1 MEIKTKLVDQNVL
14 VSVAFLLIV
23 PAVAHLLLS
32 WRGFSPTDDGF
43 TLAYSRRILE
53 GQIPHRDFI
62 IIRPFVS
69 PLIHTPVVLFGSD
82 YTYWVSRFFV
92 WFEFACT
99 SWAWL
104 SVINRA
110 FDNPFNNL
118 MKVFVALV
126 SFAAS
131 VHYFVLT
138 AWHTVDGLFLSSIG
152 LWVLLTQKP
161 PKRRIIGY
169 LLIAIAYLCKQSF
182 LFMAPLS
189 VLLLGDW
196 REKKYWLTITLP
208 AAAYSVYLLA
218 SGSFSEA
225 LLQLS
230 SQTGIVSAGV
240 GSYLNYGILLGVL
253 AGSCSMYLLSAST
266 VPLLRTSRIPRYV
279 GALILMAIPASLIAV
294 QLYRGSLAAVSFG
307 VVGMV
312 LGVVLYR
319 IPKGRTRDGDKIP
332 VALIAL
338 LLAWSASLSVGYN
351 YPALLLGPLFA
362 ILTAFVYSRRQSL
375 NPGFL
380 HTTLIIVGVAILLSF
395 AVSRPY
401 YIYRE
406 QPSSELTE
414 SLDRVLP
421 GGKLIYTNPNTY
433 EFLVD
438 LNNAIDKVS
447 ARNRTYAIIPEVAGY
462 WVQSRQMNPLLVDWP
477 WPVELSNQYLTD
489 RVTSDLAAKRGEVI
503 VLVQKVDAFDLADGF
518 TPLDEDQYPVVK
530 YVRTHFSKTD
540 ETEFFEL
547 YE

>member
-1 MEIKTKLVDQNVL
+1 MQTKTKLVDQNVL
-14 VSVAFLLIV
+14 ASVTFLLIV

-32 WRGFSPTDDGF
+32 WMGFSPTDDGF

-69 PLIHTPVVLFGSD
+69 PLIHTPVVLFGGD

-104 SVINRA
+104 YVINRA
-110 FDNPFNNL
+110 FDNPFNKL
-118 MKVFVALV
+118 TKLFIALV
-126 SFAAS
+126 SFVAS

-161 PKRRIIGY
+161 PKWRIIGY

-208 AAAYSVYLLA
+208 AAAYGVYLLA
-218 SGSFSEA
+218 TGSFSEA
-225 LLQLS
+225 ILQLS
-230 SQTGIVSAGV
+230 SQTSIVSAGV
-240 GSYLNYGILLGVL
+240 GSYLNYGVLLGVL
-253 AGSCSMYLLSAST
+253 AGSCSMFLLSAST
-266 VPLLRTSRIPRYV
+266 MPLLRASRIPRYI

-319 IPKGRTRDGDKIP
+319 IPGGITRDGDKIP
-332 VALIAL
+332 VVLIAL
-338 LLAWSASLSVGYN
+338 LLAWSVSLSVGYN

-362 ILTAFVYSRRQSL
+362 ILTAFVYSRRESL
-375 NPGFL
+375 NPRFL
-380 HTTLIIVGVAILLSF
+380 QTTLIIVGAAILLSF

-406 QPSSELTE
+406 QPSNELTE
-414 SLDRVLP
+414 PLDGVLP
-421 GGKLIYTNPNTY
+421 GGRLIYTNPNTY
-433 EFLVD
+433 TFLVD
-438 LNNAIDKVS
+438 LNNAIDTVS
-447 ARNRTYAIIPEVAGY
+447 ARDKTYAIIPEVAGY
-462 WVQSRQMNPLLVDWP
+462 WVQSGQTNPLLIDWP

-489 RVTSDLAAKRGEVI
+489 RVTNDLAAKRGGVVVI
-503 VLVQKVDAFDLADGF
+503 VQKVDAFDLADGF
-518 TPLDEDQYPVVK
+518 IPLDEDHYPVVK
-530 YVRTHFSKTD
+530 YVREHFRKTN

>member
-1 MEIKTKLVDQNVL
+1 MPIKFKPTVRNVL
-14 VSVAFLLIV
+14 ASVAFLLIV
-23 PAVAHLLLS
+23 PTLAHLLLS
-32 WRGFSPTDDGF
+32 WRGFSHTDDGF

-92 WFEFACT
+92 WFEFACI

-208 AAAYSVYLLA
+208 AAGYCAYLLA
-218 SGSFSEA
+218 TGSFSEA
-225 LLQLS
+225 VLQLT

-240 GSYLNYGILLGVL
+240 ESYLHYGILLGIL
-253 AGSCSMYLLSAST
+253 AGYCSMFLLTTST
-266 VPLLRTSRIPRYV
+266 VPLLRTSRISRYV
-279 GALILMAIPASLIAV
+279 GASLLIA
-294 QLYRGSLAAVSFG
+294 
-307 VVGMV
+307 
-312 LGVVLYR
+312 
-319 IPKGRTRDGDKIP
+319 
-332 VALIAL
+332 
-338 LLAWSASLSVGYN
+338 
-351 YPALLLGPLFA
+351 
-362 ILTAFVYSRRQSL
+362 
-375 NPGFL
+375 
-380 HTTLIIVGVAILLSF
+380 
-395 AVSRPY
+395 
-401 YIYRE
+401 
-406 QPSSELTE
+406 
-414 SLDRVLP
+414 
-421 GGKLIYTNPNTY
+421 
-433 EFLVD
+433 
-438 LNNAIDKVS
+438 
-447 ARNRTYAIIPEVAGY
+447 
-462 WVQSRQMNPLLVDWP
+462 
-477 WPVELSNQYLTD
+477 
-489 RVTSDLAAKRGEVI
+489 
-503 VLVQKVDAFDLADGF
+503 
-518 TPLDEDQYPVVK
+518 
-530 YVRTHFSKTD
+530 
-540 ETEFFEL
+540 
-547 YE
+547 